1 MARLN
6 DYGRFLRSGY
16 TLRELAFNGFRLL
29 VWSRLTSLLKHSF
42 AERGAGVVIDYTAT
56 VQGSR
61 FIAVGAGTWVQRHA
75 WLTVPLIELPEPPK
89 APVLRI
95 GERAQIG
102 PRTTLSAVREVVVE
116 DDVLFGMNVYV
127 SDHVHAF
134 RDPKVPVK
142 DQGLPPA
149 GRVRIGKGAWI
160 GANVVIVADGKDL
173 EIGEN
178 AVIGANSTVTRSVPA
193 RSVAVGSP
201 ARVVDRWDEA
211 TGRWTSGR
219 EGAGPTG

>member
-16 TLRELAFNGFRLL
+16 TLRELAFNAFRLL
-29 VWSRLTSLLKHSF
+29 VWSRLTSALKHPF
-42 AERGAGVVIDYTAT
+42 ASRGPGVVVDYTAT

-61 FIAVGAGTWVQRHA
+61 FIEVGAGTWVQRHA

-89 APVLRI
+89 APVLRV
-95 GERAQIG
+95 GERVQIG

-127 SDHVHAF
+127 SDHVHSF
-134 RDPKVPVK
+134 RDPKVPIK

-160 GANVVIVADGKDL
+160 GANAVIVADGKDL
-173 EIGEN
+173 EIGAN
-178 AVIGANSTVTRSVPA
+178 AVVAANATVTKSVPP
-193 RSVAVGSP
+193 RSVAAGSP

-219 EGAGPTG
+219 EGSGPSG

>member
-16 TLRELAFNGFRLL
+16 TVRELAFNGFRLL

-42 AERGAGVVIDYTAT
+42 AQRGPGVVIDYTAT

-61 FIAVGAGTWVQRHA
+61 FITVGAGTWVQRHA

-89 APVLRI
+89 SPVLRI
-95 GERAQIG
+95 GERVQIG
-102 PRTTLSAVREVVVE
+102 PRTTLSSVREVTVE

-219 EGAGPTG
+219 EGAGPSD